1 MRRPRGSGERV
12 RRLDR
17 ERILVTAL
25 ALIDAEGLA
34 QLSMRRLAAELGVE
48 AMSLY
53 NHVPNKAALLEG
65 VAELIL
71 SEIELPGPERSPAGH
86 SGAGGAGGPE
96 VSDWRQRLRGGAR
109 SLRRAALAHPDAVM
123 LLLAQPLQSPQAL
136 QPIELAL
143 QTLRSAGFDDQAT
156 VYAFHTLIGFVFGQ
170 VLQELHGPFAH
181 PDGDAPPSFTSS
193 LAPEQFPAVCALG
206 ELAAGRDLEAEFE
219 FGLTAVLDGL
229 AAALA
234 PVDG

>member
-1 MRRPRGSGERV
+1 MATRATGGPGERV

-25 ALIDAEGLA
+25 ALLDADGLA

-53 NHVPNKAALLEG
+53 NHVPSKAALLEG

-71 SEIELPGPERSPAGH
+71 AEIELPGPE
-86 SGAGGAGGPE
+86 
-96 VSDWRQRLRGGAR
+96 VTDWRERLRGGAR
-109 SLRRAALAHPDAVM
+109 SLRRVALAHPDAVM
-123 LLLAQPLQSPQAL
+123 LLLAQPLQSPQSL
-136 QPIELAL
+136 RPIELAL

-170 VLQELHGPFAH
+170 VLQELHGPFAR
-181 PDGDAPPSFTSS
+181 PDGRPALPGD
-193 LAPEQFPAVCALG
+193 LAPEQFPALCALCD
-206 ELAAGRDLEAEFE
+206 LAAGRDLEAEFE

-229 AAALA
+229 AGML
-234 PVDG
+234 PGGR

>member
-1 MRRPRGSGERV
+1 MPGTGERV

-25 ALIDAEGLA
+25 ALLDAEGLA

-53 NHVPNKAALLEG
+53 NYLPSKAALLEG

-71 SEIELPGPERSPAGH
+71 AEIDLPELG
-86 SGAGGAGGPE
+86 
-96 VSDWRQRLRGGAR
+96 VTDWRERLRGGAR
-109 SLRRAALAHPDAVM
+109 SLRQVALAHPDAVM
-123 LLLAQPLQSPQAL
+123 LLLAQPLRSEQAL
-136 QPIELAL
+136 RPIELAL
-143 QTLRSAGFDDQAT
+143 QTLRSAGFDDLAA
-156 VYAFHTLIGFVFGQ
+156 VHAFHTLTGFVFGQ
-170 VLQELHGPFAH
+170 VLHELHGPFAH
-181 PDGDAPPSFTSS
+181 AGDGAAHVAASLPP
-193 LAPEQFPAVCALG
+193 ERFPAVCALG

-229 AAALA
+229 AAALPA
-234 PVDG
+234 ADR

>member
-1 MRRPRGSGERV
+1 LGRNVKGLEVSMRTRRGSGERV

-53 NHVPNKAALLEG
+53 NHVPSKAALLEG

-71 SEIELPGPERSPAGH
+71 TEIELPGPE
-86 SGAGGAGGPE
+86 
-96 VSDWRQRLRGGAR
+96 VTDWRERLRGGAR

-136 QPIELAL
+136 HPIELAL
-143 QTLRSAGFDDQAT
+143 QTLRSAGFGDQAT

-181 PDGDAPPSFTSS
+181 PDGDAPPGLTKA
-193 LAPEQFPAVCALG
+193 LEPEQFPAVCALG

-229 AAALA
+229 AAALPA
-234 PVDG
+234 VDG

>member
-1 MRRPRGSGERV
+1 MRARSGTGERV

-25 ALIDAEGLA
+25 AMIDADGLA

-53 NHVPNKAALLEG
+53 NHVPSKAALLEG

-71 SEIELPGPERSPAGH
+71 TEIELPGPE
-86 SGAGGAGGPE
+86 
-96 VSDWRQRLRGGAR
+96 VTDWRERLRGGAR

-123 LLLAQPLQSPQAL
+123 LLLAQPLKSPQAL
-136 QPIELAL
+136 HPIELGL
-143 QTLRSAGFDDQAT
+143 QTLRSAGFGDLAA

-170 VLQELHGPFAH
+170 VLQELHGPFAQ
-181 PDGDAPPSFTSS
+181 PDGAAVQVAAGLP
-193 LAPEQFPAVCALG
+193 PEQFPAVCALCD
-206 ELAAGRDLEAEFE
+206 LAAGRDLEAEFE

-229 AAALA
+229 AAAL
-234 PVDG
+234 PGGDR